1 MAITGPALIHENNVV
16 LIGVPPPLY
25 QIRQFRRGLAR
36 SASHVKDRSLVRV
49 WLACMDQDNLQ
60 GQLSACSGAAILE
73 HIINSAAQ
81 LLLYALN
88 MAGRQR
94 HTGRGRTGWRT
105 IATGERD

>member
-25 QIRQFRRGLAR
+25 QIRQLRRGLAR
-36 SASHVKDRSLVRV
+36 SASHIKDRSLVRV
-49 WLACMDQDNLQ
+49 WLACMDQDDLQ
-60 GQLSACSGAAILE
+60 GQLSARTSAAILE

-81 LLLYALN
+81 LIFYALN

-94 HTGRGRTGWRT
+94 HAGCGRGGWRT
-105 IATGERD
+105 IA